1 MLKIVVVGYGQM
13 FANLI
18 LGCLES
24 GNKVVGALRN
34 DRVIY
39 DPLTLKIK
47 DTFAPSKDKAFMDA
61 YKIKDIKANSINS
74 EAFKKEILRLNPDI
88 ILVGSWSEKLTKKTI
103 NLPKLACINCHPS
116 MLPKYRGP
124 NPYAQV
130 IKNGEEKTGITFH
143 LIDTKFDNG
152 PILHQAEVAIFQND
166 TGETL
171 KARCANKAK
180 IEIAVLLNNLEN
192 DIIIPINQSEQ
203 MATYQKQLNEKDIVL
218 DFSKTAI
225 EIDRHIR
232 GLTPWLKCYIP
243 YKNNFFRVDKYK
255 ILENTSTTKSWGTI
269 VKKGKNS
276 LQITTKDNKIIEFT
290 NIKML
295 GALPFF
301 ATNFYIKLFVNVN
314 DKAL

>member
-1 MLKIVVVGYGQM
+1 MLKVVVVGYGQM

-24 GNKVVGALRN
+24 GNQVVGALRN
-34 DRVIY
+34 DRVLY

-47 DTFAPSKDKAFMDA
+47 DTFAPSKDKSFMNA
-61 YKIKDIKANSINS
+61 YKIHDIKSSSINN
-74 EAFKKEILRLNPDI
+74 EDFKKEILKLNPDI
-88 ILVGSWSEKLTKKTI
+88 ILIGSWSEKLTKKTI

-116 MLPKYRGP
+116 MLPRYRGP

-143 LIDTKFDNG
+143 LVDTKFDTG
-152 PILHQAEVAIFQND
+152 PILHQTEVEILKND

-180 IEIAVLLNNLEN
+180 SEIALLLNDLEN
-192 DIIIPINQSEQ
+192 EIIIPINQNEQ
-203 MATYQKQLNEKDIVL
+203 IATYQKQLSERDILL
-218 DFSKTAI
+218 DFLKTSV

-243 YKNNFFRVDKYK
+243 HKNKFFRVDKYK
-255 ILENTSTTKSWGTI
+255 ILENITSDEEAGTI
-269 VKKGKNS
+269 VKKGKNM
-276 LQITTKDNKIIEFT
+276 LQIVCKDNKIIEFT
-290 NIKML
+290 NLKL
-295 GALPFF
+295 LSFLPIYT
-301 ATNFYIKLFVNVN
+301 TNFYINFFVYIK